1 MKIAHIGKGT
11 DILKELPTAPTYLGT
26 KAKSHYKRFGK
37 VLISTESLKRIH
49 LGALEILAENF
60 EQWEWAVR
68 EIRKKNKNGKSAA
81 GYVQT
86 FGSGAKN
93 VSVEITIKRDAEKAI
108 MQCFKQFGL
117 DPKSEKELKATVDP
131 AQGDLFEQFSNK
143 KSV

>member
-1 MKIAHIGKGT
+1 MKIAHIGKAT
-11 DILKELPTAPTYLGT
+11 DILKELPAAPAYLGT
-26 KAKSHYKRFGK
+26 KAKSHYKRYGK

-49 LGALEILAENF
+49 LGALEILAENM

-68 EIRKKNKNGKSAA
+68 EIRKKNKNGKSSA

-117 DPKSEKELKATVDP
+117 DPKSEKELKATADP
-131 AQGDLFEQFSNK
+131 AQGDLFESFSNK
-143 KSV
+143 KTI